1 MKKVHL
7 LIAVTALGM
16 TGIASCKQQAPKGQE
31 TADSISIASNNNTV
45 ETPIPFTSDS
55 VATKLSGEGYECKVE
70 VDYPTSKGLLAD
82 SIRQALLHVLNH
94 TSPTGGLSPEQP
106 QTAFKGKAGNGKA
119 VADFFAKAYADQLK
133 KSYDEI
139 LKLNEDR
146 EAPAPYSF
154 DISLKKSCETG
165 KYVTYNV
172 FSYSYLGGAHGSS
185 MQYALN
191 IAKSTGKA
199 VGTVIDNSMTKA
211 MQKLLRHGVAEYFKA
226 QGETIADKDLD
237 GHLFIDNGII
247 PLPAYNPELTP
258 EGLRFVY
265 QQYEIGPYAIGMVT
279 FTVPYDKVKPF
290 MTGEALE
297 LL

>member
-82 SIRQALLHVLNH
+82 SVRQALLHVLNH

-237 GHLFIDNGII
+237 DHLFIDNGII